1 MRLKDKTIL
10 LTGAGG
16 FIGSHLAEALVKK
29 ASKVKALV
37 RYNSKRNCGN
47 LEFLDKKIKKEIDIN
62 FADIRETGILSKAMQ
77 GVDVV
82 FNLAALVGIP
92 YSYVNPHEVAMVN
105 TIGTLNVLKAA
116 RDAEVEK
123 FVQTSTS
130 EVYGSPDR
138 VPIKE
143 KDQLKPQSPYS
154 ASKIGSD
161 SMALSFFYAFDMPV
175 SIIRPFN
182 TYGPRQS
189 SRAVIPTIINQALTT
204 KTIRLGSLTPRRDF
218 TYVKDTVEG
227 FIKVAESKNSIGE
240 VINIGTG
247 RDVSVAEIMA
257 MVERILGV
265 RLKVVKDSKRIR
277 PIQSEVTRLL
287 ADNSKAK
294 KLLNW
299 EPKVDLKKG
308 LKLTIDF
315 VAKNPN
321 LYDPKIYAV

>member
-62 FADIRETGILSKAMQ
+62 FADIRETGILSKVMQ

>member
-1 MRLKDKTIL
+1 MHLKDKTVL

-16 FIGSHLAEALVKK
+16 FIGSHLAETLARKG
-29 ASKVKALV
+29 SKVKALV

-92 YSYVNPHEVAMVN
+92 YSYMNPHEVAMVN

-161 SMALSFFYAFDMPV
+161 SIALSFFYTFDMPV
-175 SIIRPFN
+175 AIIRPFN

-189 SRAVIPTIINQALTT
+189 ARAVIPTIINQALTT
-204 KTIRLGSLTPRRDF
+204 KTIQLGSLAPRRDF
-218 TYVKDTVEG
+218 TYVGDTVEG
-227 FIKVAESKNSIGE
+227 FMKVAESKNSIGE

-247 RDVSVAEIMA
+247 RDISVAEILT
-257 MVERILGV
+257 MVERILDIK
-265 RLKVVKDSKRIR
+265 LKVAKDSKRIR
-277 PIQSEVTRLL
+277 PTQSEVTRLL

-299 EPKVDLKKG
+299 KPKVDFEKG

-315 VAKNPN
+315 IAKNPN